1 MKWLEMKRRQS
12 LWSMRNITTLRVA
25 LAGMIWFIHV
35 HRTST
40 TSIFYAH
47 KVQVDT
53 NAKRHTG
60 IRMKRAGHR
69 E

>member
-1 MKWLEMKRRQS
+1 MKWMEMHRRQS
-12 LWSMRNITTLRVA
+12 QWSMRNITTLRVA

-40 TSIFYAH
+40 TSIFFAH
-47 KVQVDT
+47 KGQVDT
-53 NAKRHTG
+53 KATRHTE
-60 IRMKRAGHR
+60 IQMKRAGHR